1 MRERLNSPTLL
12 TASFR
17 QNKIAPSLIILSI
30 AIICLLSTNI
40 YAADQWDPS
49 DPAGTANASDLDALI
64 IANNNALDRFL
75 SYGRHDCVISY
86 SSASA
91 ISVGTGSI
99 VCSNSGGTVRRLRVN
114 TSATSVGWSDIDSGS
129 ENSSTTYYIFACADA
144 DATTF
149 TIKVTTNSSV
159 PTGITYYRRLG
170 YFYNDSSSNIT
181 QIVNDDDIEDIAF
194 VKGQGNYYKIDS
206 GSVSISPRTSS
217 AVSFTFTFA
226 STPIVV
232 IGKQYDSA
240 SNDDPAGYTIDAKNI
255 TTTGFNAWNSE
266 PSITVIAHWVA
277 IGQVLTQ

>member
-149 TIKVTTNSSV
+149 TIKVTTNSSA
-159 PTGITYYRRLG
+159 PTGITYYKRLG
-170 YFYNDSSSNIT
+170 SFYNDASSNIT
-181 QIVNDDDIEDIAF
+181 QITNDDNSGDIAY
-194 VKGQGNYYKIDS
+194 VKGQGNFYKVDS
-206 GSVSISPRTSS
+206 GATAQYAANSDTN
-217 AVSFTFTFA
+217 VSFTFTFA
-226 STPIVV
+226 SAPIVV
-232 IGKQYDSA
+232 IGLK
-240 SNDDPAGYTIDAKNI
+240 DAADEHGEPSVTAV
-255 TTTGFNAWNSE
+255 TTTGFTIHNYGNS
-266 PSITVIAHWVA
+266 PKTSYWIA
-277 IGQVLTQ
+277 IGQVLAQ